1 VGKIA
6 QKVGFGEEDIYKIEL
21 AVDEACTNVIRHAY
35 DPNHRRK
42 DIDID
47 IAVDGKK
54 MTILVI
60 DHGKGFD
67 PAAVPHPD
75 MKEYL
80 SHYRVGGLGIFLM
93 ETLMDEVDFDI
104 KPGVRNRV
112 KLVKYIGQDETDG
125 HGKQSHERS
134 A

>member
-1 VGKIA
+1 
-6 QKVGFGEEDIYKIEL
+6 L